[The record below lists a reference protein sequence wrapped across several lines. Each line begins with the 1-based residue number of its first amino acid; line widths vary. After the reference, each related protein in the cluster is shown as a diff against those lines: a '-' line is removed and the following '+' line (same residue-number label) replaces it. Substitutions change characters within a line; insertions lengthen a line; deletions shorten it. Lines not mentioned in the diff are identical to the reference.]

1 MSTTTQTLAE
11 ARTNR
16 VEYAIPR
23 VDLHHDNDNYV
34 LEVEMPG
41 VSKDGIEITVDD
53 GKLTILGNRA
63 SAERAG
69 RAVYSER
76 PRAEYRRVFD
86 LDPSIDAAKI
96 SASIE
101 QGLLTVKLHK
111 AEAAKPRK
119 ITVG

>member
-1 MSTTTQTLAE
+1 MNCTTQQQPA
-11 ARTNR
+11 TNR
-16 VEYAIPR
+16 VEYITPR
-23 VDLHHDNDNYV
+23 VDLHHDNDQFV

-41 VSKDGIEITVDD
+41 VAKEGVDITVDD
-53 GKLTILGNRA
+53 GKLTIVGSRA

-69 RAVYSER
+69 RTVYSER

-86 LDPSIDAAKI
+86 LDPGIDTEKI
-96 SASIE
+96 SASVE
-101 QGLLTVKLHK
+101 QGLLTLRLHK